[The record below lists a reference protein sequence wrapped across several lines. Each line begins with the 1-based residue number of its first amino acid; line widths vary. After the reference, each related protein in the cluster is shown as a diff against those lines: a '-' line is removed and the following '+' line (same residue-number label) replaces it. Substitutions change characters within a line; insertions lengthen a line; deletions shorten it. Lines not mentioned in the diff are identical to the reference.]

1 MINGRGCL
9 ELSLQLKD
17 LFTRLD
23 KIHVPN
29 LDSNEILSQLVAN
42 DLVLCLVNV
51 SEVDVLSLQ

>member
-17 LFTRLD
+17 LFTGLV

-51 SEVDVLSLQ
+51 SEVDVLSFQ